1 MAEEG
6 ALRVVRVLELERK
19 AVEMVVFI
27 QRTQGKRLVQVTQ
40 AAAVVGRVQI
50 LQLPEQMAVQAS

>member
-50 LQLPEQMAVQAS
+50 LPLPEQMAVQA